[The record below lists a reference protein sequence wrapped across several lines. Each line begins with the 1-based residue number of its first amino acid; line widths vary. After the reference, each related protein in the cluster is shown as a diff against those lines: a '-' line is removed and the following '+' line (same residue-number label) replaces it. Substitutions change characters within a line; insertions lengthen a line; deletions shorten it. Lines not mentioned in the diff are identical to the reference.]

1 MKNIEAKILNIL
13 EEEIVVAEGCT
24 EPNALAY
31 AAAIGQN
38 YLDDIPTKI
47 IAHISG
53 NIIKNVK
60 GVIIPNSN
68 GLKGIESALALGI
81 FCGDCDQ
88 GLMVISDVCDECA
101 CRAKDYAKSDKISI
115 LKADTDA
122 KLYIHLEM
130 LTDSNCVEVEIK
142 NLHTNITKLL
152 VNGEDVN
159 VNSCDDTW
167 QFNTALE
174 DREFL
179 SIELIQ
185 QVANELELS
194 KFKHFFDDVVE
205 KNMSIS
211 KEGLDNC
218 YGTSVGKTLLEEAV
232 NMGYLNPGLEI
243 ACYAAAG
250 SDARM
255 NGCALPVMTTSGS
268 GNQGMTAS
276 IPVIRYC
283 QLVNASEET
292 MYRALLFSHL
302 TTIHIKTNVGR
313 LSAFCG
319 VICASAAVSGAI
331 AYIDTNDFSV
341 IAGAISNTLGNI
353 AGVVCDGAKASCA
366 MKINTAIITSYN
378 SYVLAKN
385 KKICES
391 GDGIIGTC
399 VEQTIKNIG
408 KVACDGMLETDETI
422 IDIMTNK

>member
-1 MKNIEAKILNIL
+1 MENLHAKILKIL

-31 AAAIGQN
+31 AAALGQK
-38 YLDDIPTKI
+38 YLDEIPKKI
-47 IAHISG
+47 IASISG
-53 NIIKNVK
+53 NIVKNVK

-68 GLKGIESALALGI
+68 GLKGIESALALGVY
-81 FCGDCDQ
+81 CGNSEL
-88 GLMVISDVCDECA
+88 GLMVITEVCPQL
-101 CRAKDYAKSDKISI
+101 AKDAEEFAKSGVVT
-115 LKADTDA
+115 LKKAETDD
-122 KLYIHLEM
+122 KLYIHLIME
-130 LTDSNCVEVEIK
+130 TDKNMVEVEIK
-142 NLHTNITKLL
+142 NLHTNITKLQL
-152 VNGEDVN
+152 NGKDIDID
-159 VNSCDDTW
+159 SCDDTW
-167 QFNTALE
+167 QFNTSLV

-179 SIELIQ
+179 TIELIQ
-185 QVANELELS
+185 KVANEMDLAD
-194 KFKHFFDDVVE
+194 FKHIFEEVVE
-205 KNMSIS
+205 KNMEIS
-211 KEGLDNC
+211 HEGLTNS
-218 YGTSVGKTLLEEAV
+218 YGTSVGKVLLEEADKM
-232 NMGYLNPGLEI
+232 NYLNPGLEI

-255 NGCALPVMTTSGS
+255 NGCSLPVMTTSGS

-283 QLVNASEET
+283 QLNNVEEEI

-302 TTIHIKTNVGR
+302 STIHIKTNIGR

-331 AYIDTNDFSV
+331 SYIETNDYNV

-378 SYVLAKN
+378 SFVLSKN
-385 KKICES
+385 KKVLES

-408 KVACDGMLETDETI
+408 KVASDGMVETDETI
-422 IDIMTNK
+422 IEIMTE